1 VSSVKRRYDSTRRQA
16 QAADTRRAVLDAAG
30 DLFATR
36 GYAATS
42 IDAIAAQ
49 AGVSRETI
57 FKTFGTKRRLL
68 QLWVERQVAGGNEAV
83 PIAQQQWVQL
93 IRETPDGD
101 RQVEIAAAALSEI
114 YDRAIDAIVA
124 LRAAAH
130 VDPDIAELWQL
141 SCDQRRDDVTT
152 VTALFAGSDE
162 PPPDRSK
169 TEVVDVAYALT
180 SPEMFELLVRQC
192 GWTPEQFQRWLADVL
207 ARLVLHPATRT
218 SEVPVSHIGQVA
230 GLKRRRAVPPS

>member
-30 DLFATR
+30 DLFASR

-57 FKTFGTKRRLL
+57 FKTFGTKRQLL
-68 QLWVERQVAGGNEAV
+68 QLWVERQVAGGTEPV
-83 PIAQQQWVQL
+83 PIAQQHWVQL
-93 IRETPDGD
+93 IRENPDRD
-101 RQVEIAAAALSEI
+101 RQVEIAATALSEI
-114 YDRAIDAIVA
+114 YERAIDALVA

-130 VDPDIAELWQL
+130 VDPDIAELWHL
-141 SCDQRRDDVTT
+141 SCDQRRADVAT
-152 VTALFAGSDE
+152 VTALFARTDA
-162 PPPDRSK
+162 PTHRRSR
-169 TEVVDVAYALT
+169 TEVVDAAYALT
-180 SPEMFELLVRQC
+180 SPEMFELLVSQC
-192 GWTPEQFQRWLADVL
+192 GWTIERFQRWLAEAL
-207 ARLVLHPATRT
+207 ITLVLDPATSS
-218 SEVPVSHIGQVA
+218 SEAPVSHIGAVS